1 MNQIVRPASPEDQ
14 AMVARA
20 VTRSPPVRAA
30 LHGHCRYKGASR
42 MIKPSE
48 RNYQMGQ
55 AFSLSKCGGMQAVQ
69 LLTNHRTLS
78 QTSPEDGTMPMIIG
92 YHASH
97 EQFAPSDLL
106 TYVQVAE
113 DAGFQAIMTSD
124 HISPWLRRQGNSGN
138 NWAWLGA
145 AMAKT
150 SLPFGSLAIPG
161 GWRYHPAVL
170 AHLVA
175 TVGEMF
181 PGRLRWIAMGSGEA
195 LNEHVVGGEW
205 PAKAERNAR
214 LQAGTEI
221 IRRLLRGEEV
231 DWGGRWFAVDKAR
244 LWSLPATP
252 PALFAAALSE
262 ETAQW
267 AGEWSDGLVT
277 INKPKQKLVDMVEG
291 YRSGGGQGKPLALQ
305 VQVSWAETEAS
316 ARAAAFEEW
325 RNAALPPASLADL
338 PLPEDFERTTRHVK
352 PEDIDE
358 VIPLVT
364 APATLLEII
373 SAAEACGFEQL
384 FIHNVSRDQIGFL
397 QFMKRQ
403 IFPAL
408 RISNS

>member
-1 MNQIVRPASPEDQ
+1 
-14 AMVARA
+14 
-20 VTRSPPVRAA
+20 
-30 LHGHCRYKGASR
+30 
-42 MIKPSE
+42 
-48 RNYQMGQ
+48 
-55 AFSLSKCGGMQAVQ
+55 
-69 LLTNHRTLS
+69 
-78 QTSPEDGTMPMIIG
+78 MIIG

-106 TYVQVAE
+106 TYVQAAE

-145 AMAKT
+145 AMART

-161 GWRYHPAVL
+161 GWRYHPVVL

-175 TVGEMF
+175 TISEMF
-181 PGRLRWIAMGSGEA
+181 PDRLRWIAMGSGEA
-195 LNEHVVGGEW
+195 LNEHVTGGKW
-205 PAKAERNAR
+205 PEKAERNAR
-214 LQAGTEI
+214 LQAGTEVV
-221 IRRLLRGEEV
+221 RRLLQGEEV
-231 DWGGRWFAVDKAR
+231 VHRDSWFAVDKAR
-244 LWSLPATP
+244 LWSLPTRS

-277 INKPKQKLVDMVEG
+277 INRPKQKLLSFVDS

-325 RNAALPPASLADL
+325 RNASLPPASLADL
-338 PLPEDFERTTRHVK
+338 PMPEDFEQATYHLK

-364 APATLLEII
+364 APATLLDII
-373 SAAEACGFEQL
+373 SAAETSGFEQL

-403 IFPAL
+403 VLPAL
-408 RISNS
+408 GTSNT

>member
-1 MNQIVRPASPEDQ
+1 
-14 AMVARA
+14 
-20 VTRSPPVRAA
+20 
-30 LHGHCRYKGASR
+30 
-42 MIKPSE
+42 
-48 RNYQMGQ
+48 
-55 AFSLSKCGGMQAVQ
+55 
-69 LLTNHRTLS
+69 
-78 QTSPEDGTMPMIIG
+78 MIIG

-106 TYVQVAE
+106 SCVQAAE

-124 HISPWLRRQGNSGN
+124 HISPWSSRQGNSGN

-161 GWRYHPAVL
+161 GWRYHPTVL
-170 AHLVA
+170 AHLVG
-175 TVGEMF
+175 TISEMF

-214 LQAGTEI
+214 LLAGTEI
-221 IRRLLRGEEV
+221 IRSLLRGEEV
-231 DWGGRWFAVDKAR
+231 DRRDRWFTVDKAR

-252 PALFAAALSE
+252 PALFAAALSN

-267 AGEWSDGLVT
+267 AGGWSDGLVT
-277 INKPKQKLVDMVEG
+277 VNKPKQKLVEMRDV
-291 YRSGGGQGKPLALQ
+291 YRNGGGQGKPLALQ
-305 VQVSWAETEAS
+305 VQVSWAETEAD

-325 RNAALPPASLADL
+325 RNATLPPASLADL
-338 PLPEDFERTTRHVK
+338 AMPHDFENATRHIK

-364 APATLLEII
+364 DADGLIDLIFVARD
-373 SAAEACGFEQL
+373 CGFEEV
-384 FIHNVSRDQIGFL
+384 FIHNVSRDQMGFID
-397 QFMKRQ
+397 FMKRQ
-403 IFPAL
+403 VIPAL
-408 RISNS
+408 RVSDI